1 MPAKN
6 VKVLLE
12 VNTGDEFEERWTPVG
27 GQRNATLSEEVEEL
41 DLTSEDSGGVSEYA
55 PGFSSATIDCD
66 GVYVP
71 EAEGY
76 QALKKAFRNKELIRV
91 RLKENGQPTEAC
103 FCFITSRE
111 LESPYDGETTYSM
124 SLRVSG
130 VIAPIEEE
138 DIA

>member
-1 MPAKN
+1 MAKN

-12 VNTGDEFEERWTPVG
+12 VNKGDDVTPDWVPVG

-41 DLTSEDSGGVSEYA
+41 DLTSEDSDGVSEYA

-71 EAEGY
+71 KAEGFI
-76 QALKKAFRNKELIRV
+76 ALKQAFRNKQLIRV
-91 RLKENGQPTEAC
+91 RLKEDGHPTEQC
-103 FCFITSRE
+103 MCFITSRE

-130 VIAPIEEE
+130 KIEPVEEE
-138 DIA
+138 NA